1 MTCLLSLPMNHNPSL
16 SDWLLWLCTGLT
28 FATYFTFQ
36 LSCSIACP
44 ALHMCTS
51 GMLRGTSNFIRHTS
65 VQRGNTYTESCCW
78 WASAAAA
85 SEAGLCLCVSGG
97 IHGTACIWNTPAD
110 LFTKRCTC
118 NFAISHLTLG
128 STE

>member
-1 MTCLLSLPMNHNPSL
+1 MTCLLSLPMNHNPSP
-16 SDWLLWLCTGLT
+16 SDWLLWLCTGLI

-36 LSCSIACP
+36 LSCSVACS

-51 GMLRGTSNFIRHTS
+51 VVLWGTSNFIQYTS
-65 VQRGNTYTESCCW
+65 VQRGNKYTERCCW
-78 WASAAAA
+78 WTSAAAA
-85 SEAGLCLCVSGG
+85 SEAGLCFCVSDG
-97 IHGTACIWNTPAD
+97 IHGTACIWTTPAD
-110 LFTKRCTC
+110 LFTKHCTC